1 MLTDNK
7 IITDKNKCIDFILEG
22 KIVAIFD
29 GEGEYGP
36 RALGHR
42 SILFDPRNP
51 DAKDIV
57 NRVKRREW
65 FRPFAGSILLEHVH
79 DYFEMKNLK
88 ESPWMT
94 FAIKAK
100 PKAIEEIP
108 GVIHVDGTCRIQTVK
123 REDHRNYYDLI
134 KEFYDRTGVPVLFN
148 TSFNLG
154 GEAMVETLE
163 DAIDTINRSEI
174 HCVYVPSNE

>member
-1 MLTDNK
+1 MNN
-7 IITDKNKCIDFILEG
+7 IILNDSVVAARHLVDG

-29 GEGEYGP
+29 GPSEIGP

-51 DAKDIV
+51 DAKEII

-79 DYFEMKNLK
+79 DYFEMLTLK

-94 FAIKAK
+94 YAIKAK
-100 PKAIEEIP
+100 PKALKEIP
-108 GVIHVDGTCRIQTVK
+108 GVIHVDNTCRIQTVK
-123 REDHRNYYDLI
+123 YEDHPNFYNLIYD
-134 KEFYDRTGVPVLFN
+134 FYKITGVPVLFN

-154 GEAMVETLE
+154 GEAIVETIE
-163 DAIDTINRSEI
+163 DAIDTVNRSDI
-174 HCVYVPSNE
+174 DFIYVPTL